1 MKEGNDNSMESNDN
15 TIIAEY
21 GVEIIPAEGI
31 SKEEYKKIDINSDA
45 FARINAC
52 LQDVPHIAK
61 EIYDNKIIGE
71 TYRVVYDR
79 GLGVLQKAAG
89 KDNLFCANVVS
100 TKANNDIKG
109 QALLQKADTNTVSQ
123 LALSAFTIASVA
135 TSQYF
140 LARIDKKL
148 TSIDGK
154 LNEIYKVIE
163 IDKKSRLWAHGEYL
177 RQVNDTLSYILQNDT
192 LKQATLVSVQNI
204 RMESLASIRSYYER
218 LEDLKSS
225 LNEND
230 GYKKLNEN
238 LDGYKGYL
246 PPYWYAVYLYEFAHY
261 LEVVLSE
268 AVDETYLNYI
278 SADMER
284 IYSQFDECNNIYS
297 DAIKKY
303 IDDVKALKANTVPAN
318 IMDGLGKVLQLG
330 YVPAMNPLVGL
341 GAKGAGFAMEFGAKA
356 RKDFQIG
363 QKNNEKQDVLEILND
378 ALEQYKNSDPI
389 EIPIENI
396 KLINNTYNK
405 PFELLVDGD
414 DIYIKSDE

>member
-218 LEDLKSS
+218 LED
-225 LNEND
+225 
-230 GYKKLNEN
+230 
-238 LDGYKGYL
+238 
-246 PPYWYAVYLYEFAHY
+246 
-261 LEVVLSE
+261 
-268 AVDETYLNYI
+268 
-278 SADMER
+278 
-284 IYSQFDECNNIYS
+284 
-297 DAIKKY
+297 
-303 IDDVKALKANTVPAN
+303 
-318 IMDGLGKVLQLG
+318 
-330 YVPAMNPLVGL
+330 
-341 GAKGAGFAMEFGAKA
+341 
-356 RKDFQIG
+356 
-363 QKNNEKQDVLEILND
+363 
-378 ALEQYKNSDPI
+378 
-389 EIPIENI
+389 
-396 KLINNTYNK
+396 
-405 PFELLVDGD
+405 
-414 DIYIKSDE
+414 

>member
-89 KDNLFCANVVS
+89 KDNLFRANVVS

-230 GYKKLNEN
+230 GYKKL
-238 LDGYKGYL
+238 
-246 PPYWYAVYLYEFAHY
+246 
-261 LEVVLSE
+261 
-268 AVDETYLNYI
+268 I
-278 SADMER
+278 
-284 IYSQFDECNNIYS
+284 
-297 DAIKKY
+297 
-303 IDDVKALKANTVPAN
+303 
-318 IMDGLGKVLQLG
+318 
-330 YVPAMNPLVGL
+330 
-341 GAKGAGFAMEFGAKA
+341 
-356 RKDFQIG
+356 
-363 QKNNEKQDVLEILND
+363 
-378 ALEQYKNSDPI
+378 
-389 EIPIENI
+389 
-396 KLINNTYNK
+396 
-405 PFELLVDGD
+405 
-414 DIYIKSDE
+414 